1 MHRNERFSK
10 DYHEKIKML
19 LDVIMPYLMT
29 KYREMPVETHELN
42 KSLAQ
47 FLKVYIIILWNIIQ
61 CIHIFLPFW
70 FWLSWHSDVSL
81 SWIVASC
88 FVSSILIWTTFR
100 LAINARCT
108 ISSSPFYKLSVLMS
122 TMYPSIC
129 RWCSHALL
137 LEVRYHRYI
146 RELRWKLTN
155 LL

>member
-47 FLKVYIIILWNIIQ
+47 FLKVHNITLLS
-61 CIHIFLPFW
+61 HTMYYLLSFPW
-70 FWLSWHSDVSL
+70 FWLSWYSDVSH
-81 SWIVASC
+81 SWTVASY
-88 FVSSILIWTTFR
+88 FVSSILTWTTLR
-100 LAINARCT
+100 LVTNAHCM
-108 ISSSPFYKLSVLMS
+108 ISSSLFYKLFALTS

-129 RWCSHALL
+129 RWCSRALL
-137 LEVRYHRYI
+137 PEVNFYI
-146 RELRWKLTN
+146 IDTYKN
-155 LL
+155 